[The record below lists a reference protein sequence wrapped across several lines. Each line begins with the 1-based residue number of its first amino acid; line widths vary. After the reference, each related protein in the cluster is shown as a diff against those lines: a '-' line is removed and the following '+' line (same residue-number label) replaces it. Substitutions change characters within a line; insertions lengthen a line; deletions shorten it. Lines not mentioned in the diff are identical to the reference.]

1 MGEVQ
6 DLSHDIGNMTIYEK
20 LARMQNEMHYI
31 GFKKTGSNKFLKAK
45 YFKLDDL
52 LKELIPLTTKYETTL
67 IFSFTSDGVLKLKDW
82 DPEKGEISI
91 RVPFPEFK
99 VSDPNKLT
107 QNIGGAITYLKRY
120 LLMDMFLS
128 MEEDEIEE
136 GAGKK
141 ENINSDVKNRNN
153 NSFDGMPKK
162 EVDVDEVLNK
172 IKAHIHKKDSTI
184 PITPVMIN
192 RTRMNMFKK
201 KEIDEVESRVVFEW
215 FKKQEKEAKQ

>member
-1 MGEVQ
+1 MSEVH

-107 QNIGGAITYLKRY
+107 QKIGGAITYLKRY

-141 ENINSDVKNRNN
+141 ENINNAGVKKETNT
-153 NSFDGMPKK
+153 SKK
-162 EVDVDEVLNK
+162 EVSDSDPVQKVMEY
-172 IKAHIHKKDSTI
+172 IHSNDKTI
-184 PITPVMIN
+184 EITPLMVNQN
-192 RTRMNMFKK
+192 RMKMMKSGDLTKEESKIVFK
-201 KEIDEVESRVVFEW
+201 W
-215 FKKQEKEAKQ
+215 FKKQEKEAKA

>member
-1 MGEVQ
+1 MSEVQ

-141 ENINSDVKNRNN
+141 ENNN
-153 NSFDGMPKK
+153 NSFDGVPKK

-172 IKAHIHKKDSTI
+172 IKAHIHKKDSAI
-184 PITPVMIN
+184 QITPVMIN

-201 KEIDEVESRVVFEW
+201 KEIDEVESRAVFEW

>member
-6 DLSHDIGNMTIYEK
+6 DLRNDIGTMTIYEK

-67 IFSFTSDGVLKLKDW
+67 IFSFTNDGVLKLKDW

-141 ENINSDVKNRNN
+141 ENIHRNNN
-153 NSFDGMPKK
+153 NSFDGVPKK

-184 PITPVMIN
+184 QITPVMIN

-201 KEIDEVESRVVFEW
+201 KEIDEVESKAVFEW
-215 FKKQEKEAKQ
+215 FKKQEKEAKK

>member
-6 DLSHDIGNMTIYEK
+6 DLSHNIGSMSIYEK

-141 ENINSDVKNRNN
+141 ENIHRNNN
-153 NSFDGMPKK
+153 NSFDGVPKK

-184 PITPVMIN
+184 QITPVMIN

-201 KEIDEVESRVVFEW
+201 KEIDEVESKAVFEW

>member
-141 ENINSDVKNRNN
+141 ENIHRNNN
-153 NSFDGMPKK
+153 NSFDGVPKK
-162 EVDVDEVLNK
+162 EVDVDDVLNK

-184 PITPVMIN
+184 QITPVMIN

-201 KEIDEVESRVVFEW
+201 KEIDEVESRAVFEW

>member
-1 MGEVQ
+1 MMSEVQ

-141 ENINSDVKNRNN
+141 ENIHRNNN

-184 PITPVMIN
+184 QITPVMIN

-201 KEIDEVESRVVFEW
+201 KEIDEVESRAVFEW

>member
-1 MGEVQ
+1 MSEVQ

-141 ENINSDVKNRNN
+141 ENIHRNNN
-153 NSFDGMPKK
+153 NSFEGVPKK

-184 PITPVMIN
+184 QITPVMIN

-201 KEIDEVESRVVFEW
+201 KEIDEVESRAVFEW
-215 FKKQEKEAKQ
+215 FKKQKKEAKQ

>member
-20 LARMQNEMHYI
+20 LARMQNEMHDT
-31 GFKKTGSNKFLKAK
+31 GFEKTGDNKFIKNK
-45 YFKLDDL
+45 YFTLDDL
-52 LKELIPLTTKYETTL
+52 LSQVIPLTIKYETTL
-67 IFSFTSDGVLKLKDW
+67 IFSFTEHGVLKLKDW
-82 DPEKGEISI
+82 NPEKGEISI
-91 RVPFPEFK
+91 RVPFPELK
-99 VSDPNKLT
+99 NSNSNKLI
-107 QNIGGAITYLKRY
+107 QDIGSAITYLKRY
-120 LLMDMFLS
+120 LLMQMFLS
-128 MEEDEIEE
+128 MEKDEIEE

-141 ENINSDVKNRNN
+141 ENINSSVKKGNN
-153 NSFDGMPKK
+153 NSFDGVPKK

-184 PITPVMIN
+184 QITPVMIN

-201 KEIDEVESRVVFEW
+201 KEIDEVESRAVFEW

>member
-1 MGEVQ
+1 MSEVQ

-31 GFKKTGSNKFLKAK
+31 GFKKTGSNKFLNAK

-141 ENINSDVKNRNN
+141 ENIHRNNN
-153 NSFDGMPKK
+153 NSFDGVPKK

-184 PITPVMIN
+184 QITPVMIN

-201 KEIDEVESRVVFEW
+201 KEIDEVESRAVFEW
-215 FKKQEKEAKQ
+215 FKKQKKEAKQ

>member
-1 MGEVQ
+1 MSEVQ

-136 GAGKK
+136 DAGKK
-141 ENINSDVKNRNN
+141 ENINSEGKNGTNN
-153 NSFDGMPKK
+153 VPKD

-184 PITPVMIN
+184 QITPVMIN

-201 KEIDEVESRVVFEW
+201 KEIDEVESRAVFEW
-215 FKKQEKEAKQ
+215 FKKQEREVKQ

>member
-52 LKELIPLTTKYETTL
+52 LKELIPLTIKYETTL

-120 LLMDMFLS
+120 LLMNMFLI
-128 MEEDEIEE
+128 MEKDIVDSNTNNT
-136 GAGKK
+136 GVKK
-141 ENINSDVKNRNN
+141 ETNTS
-153 NSFDGMPKK
+153 KK
-162 EVDVDEVLNK
+162 EVSESVTGDPVQKVREY
-172 IKAHIHKKDSTI
+172 IHSKDKTI
-184 PITPVMIN
+184 EITPLMVNQN
-192 RTRMNMFKK
+192 RMKMVKSGDLTK
-201 KEIDEVESRVVFEW
+201 DESKIVFEW
-215 FKKQEKEAKQ
+215 FKKQEKEAKT

>member
-1 MGEVQ
+1 MV
-6 DLSHDIGNMTIYEK
+6 LFYIN
-20 LARMQNEMHYI
+20 YI

-82 DPEKGEISI
+82 NPEKGEISI

-136 GAGKK
+136 GAGEK
-141 ENINSDVKNRNN
+141 ENINSSVKKGNN
-153 NSFDGMPKK
+153 NSFDGVPKK

-172 IKAHIHKKDSTI
+172 IKAHIHKKDSSLE
-184 PITPVMIN
+184 ITPSMIN
-192 RTRMNMFKK
+192 THRIKLFKDGELTK
-201 KEIDEVESRVVFEW
+201 AENKEAYNW
-215 FKKQEKEAKQ
+215 FKNYEKEVAV

>member
-1 MGEVQ
+1 MSEVQ

-141 ENINSDVKNRNN
+141 ENIHRNNN
-153 NSFDGMPKK
+153 NSFDGVPKK

-184 PITPVMIN
+184 QITPVMIN

-201 KEIDEVESRVVFEW
+201 KEIDEVESRAVFEW
-215 FKKQEKEAKQ
+215 FKKQKKEAKQ

>member
-6 DLSHDIGNMTIYEK
+6 DLRNDIGTMTIYEK

-141 ENINSDVKNRNN
+141 ENNN
-153 NSFDGMPKK
+153 NSFDGVPKK

-184 PITPVMIN
+184 QITPVMIN

-201 KEIDEVESRVVFEW
+201 KEIDEVESKAVFEW

>member
-6 DLSHDIGNMTIYEK
+6 DLRNDIGNMTIYEK

-141 ENINSDVKNRNN
+141 ENIHRNNN
-153 NSFDGMPKK
+153 NSFDGVPKK
-162 EVDVDEVLNK
+162 EVDVDEILNK

-184 PITPVMIN
+184 QITPVMIN

-201 KEIDEVESRVVFEW
+201 KEIDEVESRAVFEW
-215 FKKQEKEAKQ
+215 FKKQEKEAKK